1 VRIASFPRRIA
12 LVVFL
17 ALAASACG
25 GGSESADTT
34 SSDEARRKEKPVPEE
49 GKKWSGWRWKG
60 SRQDCFF
67 KVENECHSSLD
78 AACKAAG
85 CKKSTCVHDESAPAN
100 VSCEE

>member
-1 VRIASFPRRIA
+1 MRIASFPRRIA
-12 LVVFL
+12 LMVFL

-34 SSDEARRKEKPVPEE
+34 SSAEARRKEKPVAEE